1 MPQIVKHKTIE
12 LAFTIGSNWSI
23 KETLNN
29 KDSINNM
36 SFKGVLLPIPG
47 QCLAFF
53 EQTIGKANNGMVKT
67 KKEDFW

>member
-1 MPQIVKHKTIE
+1 
-12 LAFTIGSNWSI
+12 
-23 KETLNN
+23 
-29 KDSINNM
+29 M

-53 EQTIGKANNGMVKT
+53 EQTIGKGNNGMVKT